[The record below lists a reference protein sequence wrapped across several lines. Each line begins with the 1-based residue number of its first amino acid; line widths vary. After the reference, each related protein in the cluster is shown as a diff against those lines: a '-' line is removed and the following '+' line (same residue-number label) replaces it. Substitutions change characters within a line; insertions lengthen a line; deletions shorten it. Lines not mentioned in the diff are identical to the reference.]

1 MKAVEYAKQYSEA
14 DDKPAA
20 LAAILTDFI
29 RDLGRIGEARH
40 ITKPTAMV
48 ALLREQENKLRR
60 FCELSGV
67 KLKKDAL
74 RIVIH
79 DQQPELYAKL
89 EIPCPV

>member
-14 DDKPAA
+14 DDKQAA
-20 LAAILTDFI
+20 LATILTDFI
-29 RDLGRIGEARH
+29 RDLGRIGEQRKIA
-40 ITKPTAMV
+40 KPASMV

-67 KLKKDAL
+67 ALKEDAL
-74 RIVIH
+74 RIILR

-89 EIPCPV
+89 EIP